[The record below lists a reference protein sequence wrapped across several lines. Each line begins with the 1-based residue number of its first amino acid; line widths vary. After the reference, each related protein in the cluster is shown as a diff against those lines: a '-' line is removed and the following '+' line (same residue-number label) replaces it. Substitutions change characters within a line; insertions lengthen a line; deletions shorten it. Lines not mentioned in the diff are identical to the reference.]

1 MEEYIL
7 DNSDKKFHLIGIGG
21 ISMSAIAQMLKD
33 EGNIVTGS
41 DKSESKQV
49 KILEEKGI
57 DVTIGH
63 DISKIKDADI
73 VIYTAAI
80 PEDDEELVEAR
91 KLEKDIYER
100 AEYLGIL
107 IRQYKNSIGVAGTHG
122 KTTTTS
128 MISNIFLKAGVNQ
141 YKLEHY

>member
-1 MEEYIL
+1 MEEYII
-7 DNSDKKFHLIGIGG
+7 DNDSKKFHLIGIGG

-49 KILEEKGI
+49 KILRDKGI

-63 DISKIKDADI
+63 DISKVRDADI

-80 PEDDEELVEAR
+80 PDEDIELVEAR
-91 KLEKDIYER
+91 KLKKD
-100 AEYLGIL
+100 
-107 IRQYKNSIGVAGTHG
+107 N
-122 KTTTTS
+122 
-128 MISNIFLKAGVNQ
+128 
-141 YKLEHY
+141 

>member
-1 MEEYIL
+1 MEEYIME
-7 DNSDKKFHLIGIGG
+7 NIQRKYHLIGIGG

-49 KILEEKGI
+49 KILKEKGI

-63 DISKIKDADI
+63 DISKVRDADI
-73 VIYTAAI
+73 IIYTAAI
-80 PEDDEELVEAR
+80 PEDDEELIEAR

-100 AEYLGIL
+100 AEFLGIL
-107 IRQYKNSIGVAGTHG
+107 IRQYKNSIGVAGTNG
-122 KTTTTS
+122 KTT
-128 MISNIFLKAGVNQ
+128 K
-141 YKLEHY
+141 K

>member
-63 DISKIKDADI
+63 DISKVRDADI

-80 PEDDEELVEAR
+80 PEDDEERVEAR
-91 KLEKDIYER
+91 KLEKDIYDVQR
-100 AEYLGIL
+100 DKHI
-107 IRQYKNSIGVAGTHG
+107 IK
-122 KTTTTS
+122 
-128 MISNIFLKAGVNQ
+128 
-141 YKLEHY
+141 

>member
-1 MEEYIL
+1 MEEYII
-7 DNSDKKFHLIGIGG
+7 DNDSKKFHLIGIGG

-49 KILEEKGI
+49 KILRDKGI

-63 DISKIKDADI
+63 DISKVSDADI

-80 PEDDEELVEAR
+80 PDEDIELVEAR
-91 KLEKDIYER
+91 KLKKDIYER
-100 AEYLGIL
+100 AEFLGIL
-107 IRQYKNSIGVAGTHG
+107 IRRQQQH
-122 KTTTTS
+122 
-128 MISNIFLKAGVNQ
+128 L
-141 YKLEHY
+141 